1 MDSQMLTG
9 LAAIAAVVVVAM
21 LARGSGKSQ
30 GGQSEKGVLATE
42 DAVSEGAMPAADDLP
57 AGDEFEDE
65 EEEDEDFDEAHA
77 EVIAITSDN
86 YAIVPD
92 KHAVRIVPPDESGE
106 AWKPGAG
113 HRRGQRALDNSLH
126 AGEYTGARVVRGDAD
141 EAPFRLEALGRDGEY
156 TAYLFETRE
165 AADAALALFVSRR
178 VVSVGED
185 EDGVPIPASS
195 EQFEEARRVYLE
207 TEAALLDEDPEDR
220 P

>member
-30 GGQSEKGVLATE
+30 GDKDVIATE

-57 AGDEFEDE
+57 AGDEYEDE
-65 EEEDEDFDEAHA
+65 EDDEDFDDAHA

-86 YAIVPD
+86 FAIVPD

-113 HRRGQRALDNSLH
+113 HGRGQRALDNSLH
-126 AGEYTGARVVRGDAD
+126 AGEYTGARIVRGDAD
-141 EAPFRLEALGRDGEY
+141 EAPWRLEALGRDGEY

-195 EQFEEARRVYLE
+195 EQFEEARRVFLE
-207 TEAALLDEDPEDR
+207 TEAALSEEDPEGR

>member
-30 GGQSEKGVLATE
+30 GGPGEKGVIATE
-42 DAVSEGAMPAADDLP
+42 DAVSEGAMPADDDLP
-57 AGDEFEDE
+57 AGDEYEDE
-65 EEEDEDFDEAHA
+65 EDDEDFDDEHA

-86 YAIVPD
+86 FAIVPD

-113 HRRGQRALDNSLH
+113 HGRGQRALDNSLH
-126 AGEYTGARVVRGDAD
+126 AGEYSGARIVRGDAD
-141 EAPFRLEALGRDGEY
+141 EAPWRLEALGRDGEY

-195 EQFEEARRVYLE
+195 EQFEEARRVFLE
-207 TEAALLDEDPEDR
+207 TEAALTEEDPEDR

>member
-9 LAAIAAVVVVAM
+9 LAAVAAVVVVAL

-30 GGQSEKGVLATE
+30 DGPGEKGVLTPE
-42 DAVSEGAMPAADDLP
+42 DAVSEGAMPAADELP
-57 AGDEFEDE
+57 EGDEYEDE
-65 EEEDEDFDEAHA
+65 EDDEDFDEEHA

-86 YAIVPD
+86 FAIVPD

-126 AGEYTGARVVRGDAD
+126 AGEYTGARIVRGDAD
-141 EAPFRLEALGRDGEY
+141 EAPWRLEALGRDGEY
-156 TAYLFETRE
+156 AAYLFETRE

-178 VVSVGED
+178 VVTVGED

-195 EQFEEARRVYLE
+195 EQFEEARRVFLE
-207 TEAALLDEDPEDR
+207 TEAALTEEDPEDR